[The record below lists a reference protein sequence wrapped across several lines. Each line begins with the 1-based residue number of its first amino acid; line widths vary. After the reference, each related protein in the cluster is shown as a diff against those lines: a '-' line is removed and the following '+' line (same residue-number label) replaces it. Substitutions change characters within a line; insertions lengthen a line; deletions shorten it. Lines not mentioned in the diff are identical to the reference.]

1 MKSGRLLQVLL
12 LLQSRG
18 RMTAD
23 ELASELEVSPR
34 TIYRDVEAL
43 SASGIPIYADRGPA
57 GGYQLVDG
65 YRTRLTG
72 LTTDE
77 AQSLF
82 LAGLPGPAEALG
94 LKEFAAAAQL
104 KLLAALPTELRDRAD
119 QIRQRFHLDTPTWFR
134 GDEPTEHLA
143 TIADA
148 VWEQRRVRMTYRRW
162 GNQTVER
169 EVDPYGLVLKAGTW
183 YFVGSGR
190 TYRVSRVLSLQA
202 TPDSFERPKDFDL
215 AQYWAE
221 WSLEFEARMY
231 GERVTV
237 RMTRAGLDKS
247 QYLLSGYQARVVRDA
262 APEPGEEF
270 GFPTESHRHV
280 VADLLKFGADVE
292 VLAPNEVRRE
302 LVETIKAMHD
312 VYNDAK
318 LPAWFR

>member
-1 MKSGRLLQVLL
+1 MKSSRLIQVLL

-34 TIYRDVEAL
+34 TIYRDIEAL
-43 SASGIPIYADRGPA
+43 SGAGIPIYADRGPT
-57 GGYQLVDG
+57 GGYQLIDG

-72 LTTDE
+72 LTSAE

-82 LAGLPGPAEALG
+82 LAGLPGPAEELG

-104 KLLAALPTELRDRAD
+104 KLLAALPTELRSRAE
-119 QIRQRFHLDTPTWFR
+119 QIRQRFHLDTPSWFR

-148 VWEQRRVRMTYRRW
+148 VWEQRRVRMTYQRW
-162 GNQTVER
+162 GNQTVRR

-190 TYRVSRVLSLQA
+190 TYRVSRVKELHALGD
-202 TPDSFERPKDFDL
+202 TFERPRDFDL
-215 AQYWAE
+215 ARYWAE
-221 WSLEFEARMY
+221 WSEQFEARMY
-231 GERVTV
+231 GERITV
-237 RMTRAGLDKS
+237 RMTRAGLDKT
-247 QYLLSGYQARVVRDA
+247 QYLLSGHQARVIREA

-270 GFPTESHRHV
+270 GFPTESTRHA

-292 VLAPNEVRRE
+292 VIAPTELRRE
-302 LVETIKAMHD
+302 IVATIKAMHD

-318 LPAWFR
+318 LRAWFR

>member
-1 MKSGRLLQVLL
+1 MKSSRLMQVLL

-23 ELASELEVSPR
+23 ELAAELEVSPR
-34 TIYRDVEAL
+34 TIYRDIDSL
-43 SASGIPIYADRGPA
+43 SAAGIPVYADRGPA

-72 LTTDE
+72 LTSGE
-77 AQSLF
+77 ARSLF
-82 LAGLPGPAEALG
+82 LAGLPGPAADLG
-94 LKEFAAAAQL
+94 LKEVAAAAQL
-104 KLLAALPTELRDRAD
+104 KLLAALPTELRDRAE

-148 VWEQRRVRMTYRRW
+148 VWDQRRVRMTYLRW
-162 GNQTVER
+162 GNDTVER

-190 TYRVSRVLSLQA
+190 TYRVSRVLTVQTTA
-202 TPDSFERPKDFDL
+202 VSFDRPADFDL
-215 AQYWAE
+215 ARFWAE
-221 WSLEFEARMY
+221 WSERFEDRMY

-237 RMTRAGLDKS
+237 RMTRSGLDKTR
-247 QYLLSGYQARVVRDA
+247 YLLSGFQARVIGEM

-270 GFPTESHRHV
+270 GFPTESTRHA

-292 VLAPNEVRRE
+292 VLEPASLRAE
-302 LVETIKAMHD
+302 LIDILKAMQD

-318 LPAWFR
+318 LRTWFR

>member
-1 MKSGRLLQVLL
+1 MKSGRLIQVLL

-23 ELASELEVSPR
+23 ELAAELEVSPR
-34 TIYRDVEAL
+34 TIYRDVESL
-43 SASGIPIYADRGPA
+43 SAAGIPVYSDRGPA

-82 LAGLPGPAEALG
+82 LAGLPGPAQALG
-94 LKEFAAAAQL
+94 LGEFAAAAQL
-104 KLLAALPTELRDRAD
+104 KLLAALPTELRSKAE

-134 GDEPTEHLA
+134 GDEPTDHLA

-148 VWEQRRVRMTYRRW
+148 VWEQRRVRMTYQRW

-190 TYRVSRVLSLQA
+190 TYRVSRVLALQV
-202 TPDSFERPKDFDL
+202 TSDTFDRPKDFDL
-215 AQYWAE
+215 ASFWAE
-221 WSLEFEARMY
+221 WSEQFEARMY
-231 GERVTV
+231 GDRVTV
-237 RMTRAGLDKS
+237 RMTPAGLAKT
-247 QYLLSGYQARVVRDA
+247 QYLLSGYQARVIRDA
-262 APEPGEEF
+262 DPRPGEEF
-270 GFPTESHRHV
+270 GFPTESLRHA

-292 VLAPNEVRRE
+292 VLAPNELRRE
-302 LVETIKAMHD
+302 LVAAIRAMHD
-312 VYNDAK
+312 VYNGAK

>member
-1 MKSGRLLQVLL
+1 MKSGRLIQVLL
-12 LLQSRG
+12 LLQARG

-34 TIYRDVEAL
+34 TIYRDVESLNA
-43 SASGIPIYADRGPA
+43 AGIPIYSDRGPA
-57 GGYQLVDG
+57 GGYRLIDG

-82 LAGLPGPAEALG
+82 LAGLPGPAQALG
-94 LKEFAAAAQL
+94 LGEFAAAAQL
-104 KLLAALPTELRDRAD
+104 KLLAALPTELRSKAE

-148 VWEQRRVRMTYRRW
+148 VWEQRRVRMTYLRW
-162 GNQTVER
+162 GNRTVER
-169 EVDPYGLVLKAGTW
+169 EVDPHGLVLKAGTW

-190 TYRVSRVLSLQA
+190 TYRVSRVLALEV
-202 TPDSFERPKDFDL
+202 TTDTFERPEDFDL
-215 AQYWAE
+215 AAFWAG
-221 WSLEFEARMY
+221 WSEQFEARMY
-231 GERVTV
+231 GDRVTV

-247 QYLLSGYQARVVRDA
+247 QYLLSGYQARVIRDA
-262 APEPGEEF
+262 DPQPGQEF
-270 GFPTESHRHV
+270 GFPTESLRHA

-292 VLAPNEVRRE
+292 VLAPNELRHE
-302 LVETIKAMHD
+302 LVATIKAMQD
-312 VYNDAK
+312 VYNGAK

>member
-43 SASGIPIYADRGPA
+43 SAAGIPIYADRGPA

-104 KLLAALPTELRDRAD
+104 KLLAALPTELRNRAE

-162 GNQTVER
+162 GDQTVER

-202 TPDSFERPKDFDL
+202 LPEEFTRPEDFDL
-215 AQYWAE
+215 ARYWAE
-221 WSLEFEARMY
+221 WSEQFEARMY

-237 RMTRAGLDKS
+237 RMTRSGLDKS
-247 QYLLSGYQARVVRDA
+247 QYLLSGYQARVIRDA

-292 VLAPNEVRRE
+292 VLAPNEVRSE
-302 LVETIKAMHD
+302 LVGTIKAMRD
-312 VYNDAK
+312 LYNDAK

>member
-1 MKSGRLLQVLL
+1 MKSSRLIQVLL

-23 ELASELEVSPR
+23 ELAEELEVSPR
-34 TIYRDVEAL
+34 TIYRDIESLGA
-43 SASGIPIYADRGPA
+43 AGIPVYADRGPT
-57 GGYQLVDG
+57 GGYQLIDG

-72 LTTDE
+72 LTSAE

-82 LAGLPGPAEALG
+82 LAGLPGPAEELG
-94 LKEFAAAAQL
+94 LKEVAAAAQL
-104 KLLAALPTELRDRAD
+104 KLLAALPTELRTRAE

-134 GDEPTEHLA
+134 GDDPTEHLA

-148 VWEQRRVRMTYRRW
+148 VWEQRRVRMTYQRW

-190 TYRVSRVLSLQA
+190 TYRVSRVLALEA
-202 TPDSFERPKDFDL
+202 LPDTFERPRDFDL
-215 AQYWAE
+215 ARYWAE
-221 WSLEFEARMY
+221 WSEQFEARMY
-231 GERVTV
+231 GERITV
-237 RMTRAGLDKS
+237 RMTRAGLGKT
-247 QYLLSGYQARVVRDA
+247 QYLLSGYQARVVREA
-262 APEPGEEF
+262 APQPGDEF
-270 GFPTESHRHV
+270 GFPTESTRHA

-292 VLAPNEVRRE
+292 VLAPAELRRE
-302 LVETIKAMHD
+302 LIDTIKAMQD

>member
-1 MKSGRLLQVLL
+1 
-12 LLQSRG
+12 
-18 RMTAD
+18 MTAD
-23 ELASELEVSPR
+23 QLADELEVSPR

-43 SASGIPIYADRGPA
+43 GAAGIPVYADRGPT
-57 GGYQLVDG
+57 GGYQLIDG
-65 YRTRLTG
+65 YRPRLTG
-72 LTTDE
+72 MTSNE
-77 AQSLF
+77 AQGLF
-82 LAGLPGPAEALG
+82 LAGLPGPAQELG

-104 KLLAALPTELRDRAD
+104 KILAALPTELRAKAE

-148 VWEQRRVRMTYRRW
+148 VWEQCRVRMTYQRW

-169 EVDPYGLVLKAGTW
+169 EVDPFGLVLKAGTW

-190 TYRVSRVLSLQA
+190 TYRVSRVQKLETTSD
-202 TPDSFERPKDFDL
+202 TFERPPDFDL
-215 AQYWAE
+215 ARYWE
-221 WSLEFEARMY
+221 SWSEEFESRMY

-247 QYLLSGYQARVVRDA
+247 QYLLSGHQARVIREADLQ
-262 APEPGEEF
+262 PGQEF
-270 GFPTESHRHV
+270 GFPTESLRHA

-292 VLAPNEVRRE
+292 VLAPNELRDE
-302 LVETIKAMHD
+302 LVATIEAMHD

-318 LPAWFR
+318 LPTWFR

>member
-1 MKSGRLLQVLL
+1 MKSGRLIQVLL

-23 ELASELEVSPR
+23 ELAQELEVSPR
-34 TIYRDVEAL
+34 TIYRDVDSL
-43 SASGIPIYADRGPA
+43 SAAGIPVYADRGPA
-57 GGYQLVDG
+57 GGYQLIDG

-72 LTTDE
+72 LTTGE

-104 KLLAALPTELRDRAD
+104 KLLAALPTELRSRAE

-162 GNQTVER
+162 GNQIVER

-190 TYRVSRVLSLQA
+190 TYRVSRVLTLQA
-202 TPDSFERPKDFDL
+202 TPDTFERPKDFDL
-215 AQYWAE
+215 ARFWAG
-221 WSLEFEARMY
+221 WSEEFEARMY
-231 GERVTV
+231 GERITV
-237 RMTRAGLDKS
+237 RMTREGLDKS
-247 QYLLSGYQARVVRDA
+247 QYLLSGYQARVIRDV
-262 APEPGEEF
+262 APQPGEEF
-270 GFPTESHRHV
+270 GFPTESSRHA

-292 VLAPNEVRRE
+292 VLAPNEVRHE
-302 LVETIKAMHD
+302 LVRTIKAMRD

>member
-1 MKSGRLLQVLL
+1 MKSSRLMQVLL

-23 ELASELEVSPR
+23 ELAAELEVSPR
-34 TIYRDVEAL
+34 TIYRDIDSL
-43 SASGIPIYADRGPA
+43 SAAGIPVYGDRGPA
-57 GGYQLVDG
+57 GGYRLVDG

-72 LTTDE
+72 LTSGE

-82 LAGLPGPAEALG
+82 LAGLPGPAADLG
-94 LKEFAAAAQL
+94 LAEFAAAAQL
-104 KLLAALPTELRDRAD
+104 KLLAALPTELRDKAER
-119 QIRQRFHLDTPTWFR
+119 IRQRFHLDTPSWFR

-148 VWEQRRVRMTYRRW
+148 VWEQRSVRMTYRRW
-162 GNQTVER
+162 GDEVVER

-190 TYRVSRVLSLQA
+190 TYRVSRVLDLQPTA
-202 TPDSFERPKDFDL
+202 AAFDRPADFDL
-215 AQYWAE
+215 ARYWEE
-221 WSLEFEARMY
+221 WSEQFEARMY

-237 RMTRAGLDKS
+237 RMTRSGLAKTR
-247 QYLLSGYQARVVRDA
+247 YLLSGHQARVIREL

-270 GFPTESHRHV
+270 GFPTESTRHA

-292 VLAPNEVRRE
+292 VLEPAELRAELIDIVKAVR
-302 LVETIKAMHD
+302 D
-312 VYNDAK
+312 VYNGAK
-318 LPAWFR
+318 LPTWFR

>member
-1 MKSGRLLQVLL
+1 
-12 LLQSRG
+12 
-18 RMTAD
+18 MTAD
-23 ELASELEVSPR
+23 ELATELEVSPR
-34 TIYRDVEAL
+34 TIYRDVDAL
-43 SASGIPIYADRGPA
+43 SAAGIPVYADRGPA
-57 GGYQLVDG
+57 GGYRLIDG

-72 LTTDE
+72 LTSGE

-82 LAGLPGPAEALG
+82 LAGLPGPAEELG

-104 KLLAALPTELRDRAD
+104 KLLAALPTELRAKAE

-148 VWEQRRVRMTYRRW
+148 VWEQRRIRMTYQRW

-169 EVDPYGLVLKAGTW
+169 EVNPYGLVLKAGTW

-190 TYRVSRVLSLQA
+190 TYRVSRVLTLQA
-202 TPDSFERPKDFDL
+202 THEEFERPADFDL
-215 AQYWAE
+215 ARFWAD
-221 WSLEFEARMY
+221 WSEQFEDRMY

-237 RMTRAGLDKS
+237 RMTRAGLGKS
-247 QYLLSGYQARVVRDA
+247 QFLLSGYQARAIRELD
-262 APEPGEEF
+262 PQPGQEF
-270 GFPTESHRHV
+270 GFPTESLRHA

-292 VLAPNEVRRE
+292 VLAPDELRRE
-302 LVETIKAMHD
+302 LVDTVKAMQD
-312 VYNDAK
+312 LYNGAK

>member
-1 MKSGRLLQVLL
+1 
-12 LLQSRG
+12 
-18 RMTAD
+18 MTAD

-43 SASGIPIYADRGPA
+43 SASGIPIYSDRGPA

-82 LAGLPGPAEALG
+82 LAGLPGPARALG
-94 LKEFAAAAQL
+94 LGEFAAAAQL
-104 KLLAALPTELRDRAD
+104 KLLAALPTELRSRAD

-143 TIADA
+143 AIADA

-162 GNQTVER
+162 GDQTVER
-169 EVDPYGLVLKAGTW
+169 EVDAYGLVLKAGTW

-190 TYRVSRVLSLQA
+190 TYRVSRVLALQA
-202 TPDSFERPKDFDL
+202 TPDTFERPGDFDL
-215 AQYWAE
+215 GRFWAE
-221 WSLEFEARMY
+221 WSERFEARMY

-237 RMTRAGLDKS
+237 RMTRSGLDKT
-247 QYLLSGYQARVVRDA
+247 QYLLSGHQARVIRDL

-270 GFPTESHRHV
+270 GFPTESNRHA

-292 VLAPNEVRRE
+292 VLAPNEVRRDI
-302 LVETIKAMHD
+302 VDTIKAMQD

-318 LPAWFR
+318 LRAWFR

>member
-94 LKEFAAAAQL
+94 LGEFAAAAQL

-148 VWEQRRVRMTYRRW
+148 VWEQRRVRMTYQRW

-202 TPDSFERPKDFDL
+202 TQDSFERPGEFDL

-247 QYLLSGYQARVVRDA
+247 QYLLSGYQARVIRDA

-280 VADLLKFGADVE
+280 FADLLKFGADVE

-302 LVETIKAMHD
+302 LVETIKAMQD

>member
-215 AQYWAE
+215 ARYWAE

>member
-43 SASGIPIYADRGPA
+43 SSAGVPIYADRGPA

-82 LAGLPGPAEALG
+82 LAGLPGPAEELG

-104 KLLAALPTELRDRAD
+104 KLLAALPTELRDRAE

-148 VWEQRRVRMTYRRW
+148 VWEQRRVRMTYQRW

-190 TYRVSRVLSLQA
+190 TYRVSRVLSLQS
-202 TPDSFERPKDFDL
+202 TPEEFERPRDFDL
-215 AQYWAE
+215 ARYWAE
-221 WSLEFEARMY
+221 WSEQFEARMY

-237 RMTRAGLDKS
+237 RMTRSGLDKS
-247 QYLLSGYQARVVRDA
+247 QYLLSGYQARVIRDA
-262 APEPGEEF
+262 APEPGQEF

-292 VLAPNEVRRE
+292 VLAPNDVRHE
-302 LVETIKAMHD
+302 LVATIKAMHD
-312 VYNDAK
+312 LYNDAK

>member
-1 MKSGRLLQVLL
+1 MKSSRLIQVLL

-23 ELASELEVSPR
+23 ELATRLEVSPR
-34 TIYRDVEAL
+34 TIYRDIDAL

-57 GGYQLVDG
+57 GGYRLVDG

-82 LAGLPGPAEALG
+82 LAGLPGPAEELG
-94 LKEFAAAAQL
+94 LREFAAAAQL
-104 KLLAALPTELRDRAD
+104 KLLAALPTELRAKAE
-119 QIRQRFHLDTPTWFR
+119 QIRQRFHLDTPSWFR
-134 GDEPTEHLA
+134 GDEPTAHLA

-162 GNQTVER
+162 GNRTVTR
-169 EVDPYGLVLKAGTW
+169 EVDPLGLVLKAGTW
-183 YFVGSGR
+183 YFVGSLR
-190 TYRVSRVLSLQA
+190 TYRVSRVLELEV
-202 TPDSFERPKDFDL
+202 TNDTFDRPAGFDL
-215 AQYWAE
+215 AAFWAR
-221 WSLEFEARMY
+221 WSEEFEARMY

-237 RMTRAGLDKS
+237 RMTRAGLDKAR
-247 QYLLSGYQARVVRDA
+247 YLLSGHQARVIAELD
-262 APEPGEEF
+262 PEPGAEF
-270 GFPTESHRHV
+270 GFPTESTRHA

-292 VLAPNEVRRE
+292 VVAPAELRHEIVAAVEAMRE
-302 LVETIKAMHD
+302 L
-312 VYNDAK
+312 YNGAK

>member
-1 MKSGRLLQVLL
+1 MKSGRLIQVLL
-12 LLQSRG
+12 LLQARG

-23 ELASELEVSPR
+23 ELAAELEVSPR
-34 TIYRDVEAL
+34 TIYRDVESLNA
-43 SASGIPIYADRGPA
+43 AGIPIYSDRGPA
-57 GGYQLVDG
+57 GGYQLIDG

-94 LKEFAAAAQL
+94 LGEFAAAAQL
-104 KLLAALPTELRDRAD
+104 KLLAALPTELRSKAE

-148 VWEQRRVRMTYRRW
+148 VWEQRRVRMTYLRW
-162 GNQTVER
+162 GNQTVDR
-169 EVDPYGLVLKAGTW
+169 EVDPHGLVLKAGTW

-190 TYRVSRVLSLQA
+190 TYRVSRVLSLEV
-202 TPDSFERPKDFDL
+202 TTDTFDRPKGFDL
-215 AQYWAE
+215 ARFWAE
-221 WSLEFEARMY
+221 WSEQFEARMY
-231 GERVTV
+231 GDRVTV
-237 RMTRAGLDKS
+237 RMTRAGLDKT
-247 QYLLSGYQARVVRDA
+247 QYLLSGYQARVIRDA
-262 APEPGEEF
+262 DPQPGQEF
-270 GFPTESHRHV
+270 GFPTESLRHA

-292 VLAPNEVRRE
+292 VLAPNELRHE
-302 LVETIKAMHD
+302 LGATIKAMHD
-312 VYNDAK
+312 VYNGAK

>member
-94 LKEFAAAAQL
+94 LGEFAAAAQL

-190 TYRVSRVLSLQA
+190 TYRVSRVLALQV
-202 TPDSFERPKDFDL
+202 TPGSFERPEDFDL
-215 AQYWAE
+215 ARYWAE

-247 QYLLSGYQARVVRDA
+247 QYLLSGYQARVIRDA
-262 APEPGEEF
+262 APQPGEEF

-302 LVETIKAMHD
+302 LVETIKAMQD

>member
-1 MKSGRLLQVLL
+1 MKSGRLIQVLL

-23 ELASELEVSPR
+23 ELAQELEVSPR

-72 LTTDE
+72 LTSGE
-77 AQSLF
+77 ARSLF
-82 LAGLPGPAEALG
+82 LAGLPGPAEELG
-94 LKEFAAAAQL
+94 LGEFAAAAQL
-104 KLLAALPTELRDRAD
+104 KLLAALPTELRGRAE

-148 VWEQRRVRMTYRRW
+148 VWEQRRVRMTYQRW
-162 GNQTVER
+162 GGQTVER

-190 TYRVSRVLSLQA
+190 TYRVSRVLTLEA
-202 TPDSFERPKDFDL
+202 TPDTFERPDDFDL
-215 AQYWAE
+215 ARFWAE
-221 WSLEFEARMY
+221 WSEQFEARMY
-231 GERVTV
+231 CERVTV
-237 RMTRAGLDKS
+237 RMTRSGLDKS
-247 QYLLSGYQARVVRDA
+247 QYLLSGYQARVIRES
-262 APEPGEEF
+262 APEPGQEF

-302 LVETIKAMHD
+302 VVAAIEAMQD
-312 VYNDAK
+312 VYNGAK
-318 LPAWFR
+318 LPTWFR

>member
-43 SASGIPIYADRGPA
+43 SAAGIPVYADRGPA

-104 KLLAALPTELRDRAD
+104 KLLAALPTELRDKAD

-148 VWEQRRVRMTYRRW
+148 VWEQRRVRMTYLRW

-202 TPDSFERPKDFDL
+202 TPEEFERPKDFDL
-215 AQYWAE
+215 ARYWAE

-237 RMTRAGLDKS
+237 RMTRSGLDKS
-247 QYLLSGYQARVVRDA
+247 QYLLSGYQARVIRDA
-262 APEPGEEF
+262 APQPGQEF

-302 LVETIKAMHD
+302 LVAAIKAMHD

>member
-57 GGYQLVDG
+57 GGYQLIDG

-104 KLLAALPTELRDRAD
+104 KLLAALPTELRDKAE

-148 VWEQRRVRMTYRRW
+148 VWEQRRVRMTYQRW

-202 TPDSFERPKDFDL
+202 TPGTFERPKDFDL
-215 AQYWAE
+215 ARYWAE

-237 RMTRAGLDKS
+237 RMTRSGLDKS
-247 QYLLSGYQARVVRDA
+247 QYLLSGYQARVIRDA
-262 APEPGEEF
+262 APQPGEEF

-292 VLAPNEVRRE
+292 VLAPNEVRHE
-302 LVETIKAMHD
+302 LVAAIKAMHD
-312 VYNDAK
+312 VYFDAK
-318 LPAWFR
+318 LTAWFR

>member
-1 MKSGRLLQVLL
+1 MKSSRLIQVLL

-23 ELASELEVSPR
+23 ELAAELEVSPR
-34 TIYRDVEAL
+34 TIYRDVESL
-43 SASGIPIYADRGPA
+43 SAAGIPVYADRGPS
-57 GGYQLVDG
+57 GGYRLIDG

-72 LTTDE
+72 LTGAE

-82 LAGLPGPAEALG
+82 LAGLPGPAEELG

-104 KLLAALPTELRDRAD
+104 KLLAALPTELRTRAE

-134 GDEPTEHLA
+134 GDQPTEHLA

-148 VWEQRRVRMTYRRW
+148 VWEQRRVRMTYERW
-162 GNQTVER
+162 GGQAVQR

-190 TYRVSRVLSLQA
+190 TYRVSRVLALQS
-202 TPDSFERPKDFDL
+202 TPDTFERPRDFDL
-215 AQYWAE
+215 ARYWAE
-221 WSLEFEARMY
+221 WSEQFEARMY
-231 GERVTV
+231 GERITV

-247 QYLLSGYQARVVRDA
+247 QYLLSGHQARVIRETS
-262 APEPGEEF
+262 PQPGEEF
-270 GFPTESHRHV
+270 GFPTESTRHA

-292 VLAPNEVRRE
+292 VVAPVE
-302 LVETIKAMHD
+302 LRHELIETIKAMQD
-312 VYNDAK
+312 LYNGAK
-318 LPAWFR
+318 LRAWFR

>member
-1 MKSGRLLQVLL
+1 MKSSRLMQVLL

-23 ELASELEVSPR
+23 ELAAELEVSPR
-34 TIYRDVEAL
+34 TIYRDVESL
-43 SASGIPIYADRGPA
+43 SAAGIPVYADRGPA
-57 GGYQLVDG
+57 GGYRLVDG

-104 KLLAALPTELRDRAD
+104 KLLAALPTELRARAE

-148 VWEQRRVRMTYRRW
+148 VWEQRRVRMTYQRW
-162 GNQTVER
+162 GAQTVER

-190 TYRVSRVLSLQA
+190 TYRVSRVLALQ
-202 TPDSFERPKDFDL
+202 TTQETFERPQDFDL
-215 AQYWAE
+215 ARFWAE
-221 WSLEFEARMY
+221 WSERFEARMY
-231 GERVTV
+231 GVRVTV
-237 RMTRAGLDKS
+237 RMNRAGLDKS
-247 QYLLSGYQARVVRDA
+247 QYLLSGYQARVIRDA
-262 APEPGEEF
+262 APQPGQEF
-270 GFPTESHRHV
+270 GFPTESARHA

-292 VLAPNEVRRE
+292 VLAPDEVRRDI
-302 LVETIKAMHD
+302 VDAIKAMQD
-312 VYNDAK
+312 LYNDAK

>member
-1 MKSGRLLQVLL
+1 
-12 LLQSRG
+12 
-18 RMTAD
+18 MTAD

-34 TIYRDVEAL
+34 TIYRDIEAL
-43 SASGIPIYADRGPA
+43 SAAGIPIYADRGPT
-57 GGYQLVDG
+57 GGYQLIDG

-72 LTTDE
+72 LTSAE

-82 LAGLPGPAEALG
+82 LAGLPGPAEELG

-104 KLLAALPTELRDRAD
+104 KLLAALPTELRSRAE

-148 VWEQRRVRMTYRRW
+148 VWEQRRVRMTYQRW
-162 GNQTVER
+162 GNQTVRR

-190 TYRVSRVLSLQA
+190 TYRVSRVEELHPVGD
-202 TPDSFERPKDFDL
+202 TFERPRDFDL
-215 AQYWAE
+215 ARYWAE
-221 WSLEFEARMY
+221 WSEQFEARMY
-231 GERVTV
+231 GERITV
-237 RMTRAGLDKS
+237 RMTRAGLDKT
-247 QYLLSGYQARVVRDA
+247 QYLLSGHQARVIRET
-262 APEPGEEF
+262 APEPGQEF
-270 GFPTESHRHV
+270 GFPTESTRHA

-292 VLAPNEVRRE
+292 VIEPNELRHE
-302 LVETIKAMHD
+302 IMATIKAMHD

-318 LPAWFR
+318 LRAWFR

>member
-1 MKSGRLLQVLL
+1 
-12 LLQSRG
+12 
-18 RMTAD
+18 MTAD
-23 ELASELEVSPR
+23 ELAAELEVSPR
-34 TIYRDVEAL
+34 TIYRDIEAL
-43 SASGIPIYADRGPA
+43 SGAGIPIYADRGPT
-57 GGYQLVDG
+57 GGYQLIDG

-82 LAGLPGPAEALG
+82 LAGLPGPAEELG
-94 LKEFAAAAQL
+94 LQEFAAAAQL
-104 KLLAALPTELRDRAD
+104 KLLAALPTELRSKAE

-148 VWEQRRVRMTYRRW
+148 VWEQRPVRMTYLRW
-162 GNQTVER
+162 GNQIVQR
-169 EVDPYGLVLKAGTW
+169 DVDPYGLVLKAGTW

-190 TYRVSRVLSLQA
+190 TYRVSRVQELHALSG
-202 TPDSFERPKDFDL
+202 TFERPKDFDL
-215 AQYWAE
+215 ARYWAE
-221 WSLEFEARMY
+221 WSEQFEARMY
-231 GERVTV
+231 GERITV

-247 QYLLSGYQARVVRDA
+247 RYLLSGYQARVISET

-270 GFPTESHRHV
+270 GFPTESTRHA

-292 VLAPNEVRRE
+292 VIAPGE
-302 LVETIKAMHD
+302 LRHEIFETIKAMHD

>member
-1 MKSGRLLQVLL
+1 MKSSRLMQVLL

-23 ELASELEVSPR
+23 ELAAELEVSPR
-34 TIYRDVEAL
+34 TIYRDIDSL
-43 SASGIPIYADRGPA
+43 SAAGIPVYADRGPA

-72 LTTDE
+72 LTSGE

-82 LAGLPGPAEALG
+82 LAGLPGPAADLG

-104 KLLAALPTELRDRAD
+104 KLLAALPTELRDKAE
-119 QIRQRFHLDTPTWFR
+119 QIRQRFHLDTPSWFR

-162 GNQTVER
+162 GDDTVER

-190 TYRVSRVLSLQA
+190 TYRVSRVLALEA
-202 TPDSFERPKDFDL
+202 MDDVFDRPADFDL
-215 AQYWAE
+215 ARYWAE
-221 WSLEFEARMY
+221 WSEQFEARMY
-231 GERVTV
+231 GERITV
-237 RMTRAGLDKS
+237 RMTRQGLDKT
-247 QYLLSGYQARVVRDA
+247 QYLLSGHQARVIREA
-262 APEPGEEF
+262 APQPGEEF
-270 GFPTESHRHV
+270 GFPTESTRHA

-292 VLAPNEVRRE
+292 VLAPAELRRE
-302 LVETIKAMHD
+302 LMGVVEAMRD
-312 VYNDAK
+312 VYNGAK